1 MAPPSITQFC
11 KESGFDYASLKSW
24 YMESGSLRVWNGTA
38 WNEDVTGGAV
48 QDMQCC
54 KNPTTSSSTSGQ
66 VCNVPKMKLNFTRAE
81 NTPNAITL

>member
-24 YMESGSLRVWNGTA
+24 YMQSGSLRVWNGTS
-38 WNEDVTGGAV
+38 WYEDITGGAV

-54 KNPTTSSSTSGQ
+54 KVSNVSSGNQCVT
-66 VCNVPKMKLNFTRAE
+66 PKMKLNFTRTE
-81 NTPNAITL
+81 NAPNAITL